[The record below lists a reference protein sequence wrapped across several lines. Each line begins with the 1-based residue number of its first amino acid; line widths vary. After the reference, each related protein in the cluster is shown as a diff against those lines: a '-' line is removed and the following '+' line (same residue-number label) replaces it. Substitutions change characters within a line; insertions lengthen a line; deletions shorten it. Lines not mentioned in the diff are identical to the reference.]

1 MGIPQNFFITGQ
13 SKDSLMSDCK
23 GWPVLR
29 HAVLSEC
36 LYIKVYKKNTE
47 RFICFQ
53 LSYVGFFPNSLL
65 ASANSGQRSDTQ
77 KGLSFVVQLKR
88 RESLNCFF
96 QKDGRW

>member
-36 LYIKVYKKNTE
+36 LYIKVYKKYGTIHL
-47 RFICFQ
+47 FSSQ
-53 LSYVGFFPNSLL
+53 LCGFFPNSLL
-65 ASANSGQRSDTQ
+65 ASANSGRRSDTQ
-77 KGLSFVVQLKR
+77 KGLPFVPQLKQ